1 MAMDANTSRPKVCRI
16 SLCVIP
22 LTVLWLFLAGW
33 PALLLAQ
40 TAGTDSQV
48 EALVETP
55 DTAESLPL
63 TTAQE
68 QARQLATVLVGGK
81 SHTAPAA
88 ERRTLLG
95 VITAQP
101 LRPGTRVILPIFT
114 GQGVEGRLVS
124 GEQTFTSPVEEEGT
138 TVQEDARRP
147 LFLPA
152 AKTALS
158 FELLV
163 E

>member
-1 MAMDANTSRPKVCRI
+1 MTG
-16 SLCVIP
+16 
-22 LTVLWLFLAGW
+22 AGS
-33 PALLLAQ
+33 P
-40 TAGTDSQV
+40 V
-48 EALVETP
+48 EALVETS

-68 QARQLATVLVGGK
+68 QARQLATVLVGR
-81 SHTAPAA
+81 SATAPASG
-88 ERRTLLG
+88 RRTPLG
-95 VITAQP
+95 VITDQP

-114 GQGVEGRLVS
+114 GQGIEGRLVS
-124 GEQTFTSPVEEEGT
+124 GEQTFTSPVEDDGA
-138 TVQEDARRP
+138 TVEEDARRP

-152 AKTALS
+152 AKSTLS

>member
-1 MAMDANTSRPKVCRI
+1 MT
-16 SLCVIP
+16 
-22 LTVLWLFLAGW
+22 G
-33 PALLLAQ
+33 
-40 TAGTDSQV
+40 SQV
-48 EALVETP
+48 EALTETS

-68 QARQLATVLVGGK
+68 QARQLATVLVGGQPRA
-81 SHTAPAA
+81 APTA
-88 ERRTLLG
+88 ERRTLFG
-95 VITAQP
+95 VITDQP

-114 GQGVEGRLVS
+114 GQGIEGRLVS

-138 TVQEDARRP
+138 TAQEDARRP

-152 AKTALS
+152 AKSTLS

>member
-1 MAMDANTSRPKVCRI
+1 MEANTSRSKVCHI
-16 SLCVIP
+16 PLGVIP
-22 LTVLWLFLAGW
+22 LTVLWLFLAGL
-33 PALLLAQ
+33 PGPLLAQ
-40 TAGTDSQV
+40 MPDAGSRV
-48 EALVETP
+48 EALVETS

-68 QARQLATVLVGGK
+68 QARQLATVLGERPQ
-81 SHTAPAA
+81 TAPAS

-95 VITAQP
+95 VITDQTM
-101 LRPGTRVILPIFT
+101 RPGTRVILPIFT
-114 GQGVEGRLVS
+114 GPGIEGRLVS
-124 GEQTFTSPVEEEGT
+124 GEQTFASPVEEEDA
-138 TVQEDARRP
+138 VVAEDARRP

-152 AKTALS
+152 AKAALA

>member
-1 MAMDANTSRPKVCRI
+1 MAS
-16 SLCVIP
+16 
-22 LTVLWLFLAGW
+22 
-33 PALLLAQ
+33 
-40 TAGTDSQV
+40 TDSQV
-48 EALVETP
+48 EALVEPSDTVEALVEP
-55 DTAESLPL
+55 SDTAESLPL

-68 QARQLATVLVGGK
+68 QARRLATVLVGGK

-95 VITAQP
+95 VITDQP

-114 GQGVEGRLVS
+114 GQGIEGRLVS
-124 GEQTFTSPVEEEGT
+124 GEQTFTSPVEDEGA
-138 TVQEDARRP
+138 TVEEDARRP

-152 AKTALS
+152 AKSTLS